1 MHAFSLE
8 QPCLHGLSAY
18 ERVKFA
24 VQPRLS
30 RGRAV
35 ARPRIY

>member
-1 MHAFSLE
+1 V
-8 QPCLHGLSAY
+8 Y
-18 ERVKFA
+18 KRVKFA